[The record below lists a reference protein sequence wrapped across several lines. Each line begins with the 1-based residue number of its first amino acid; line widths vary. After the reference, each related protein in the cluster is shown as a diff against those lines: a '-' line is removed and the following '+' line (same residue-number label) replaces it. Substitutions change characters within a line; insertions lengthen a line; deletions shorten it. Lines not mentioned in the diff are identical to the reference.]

1 MILGLLTCHHYSTV
15 SSNSISSF
23 TNTHNKSDHVQTSLG
38 MFRQVW
44 RSLDL
49 LEVII
54 ELVLEFD
61 ADLLNSDDKSGIQ
74 ESFYTALE
82 GEVGR

>member
-1 MILGLLTCHHYSTV
+1 
-15 SSNSISSF
+15 
-23 TNTHNKSDHVQTSLG
+23 

-44 RSLDL
+44 TSLDL

-54 ELVLEFD
+54 EQLEFD

-74 ESFYTALE
+74 ESFYIALE